1 MKAVDTNVLVRIFSD
16 DDVPQS
22 KRAKSFIGTTAWVSH
37 IALVETIW
45 VLGSVYERPKA
56 DLVRAVEVILKN
68 EALVLQEPEVV
79 SDALWLYKSH
89 SGVAFSDCMILAV
102 SKKAGHTPLG
112 TFDTKLAKIDG
123 TELI

>member
-1 MKAVDTNVLVRIFSD
+1 MKAVDTNVLVRIFTED
-16 DDVPQS
+16 DPRQS
-22 KRAKSFIGTTAWVSH
+22 KLAKAFVGTQAWVSH

-56 DLVRAVEVILKN
+56 DLLRAVEVVLKN

-79 SDALWLYKSH
+79 AEALSLFKSH

-112 TFDTKLAKIDG
+112 TFDAKLAKING
-123 TELI
+123 TALI

>member
-1 MKAVDTNVLVRIFSD
+1 MKAVDTNVLVRIFAD
-16 DDVPQS
+16 DDAHQS
-22 KRAKSFIGTTAWVSH
+22 KRARNFIGTNAWVSH

-56 DLVRAVEVILKN
+56 DLIRAVKVILKN
-68 EALVLQEPEVV
+68 EALVLQEPESVAE
-79 SDALWLYKSH
+79 ALLLYKSH

-123 TELI
+123 TALI

>member
-1 MKAVDTNVLVRIFSD
+1 MKAVDANVLVRIFTED
-16 DDVPQS
+16 DQRQS
-22 KRAKSFIGTTAWVSH
+22 KLAKAFVGTQAWVSH

-45 VLGSVYERPKA
+45 VLGTVYERPKA
-56 DLVRAVEVILKN
+56 DLVRAVEVTLKN
-68 EALVLQEPEVV
+68 EALVLQEPEIV
-79 SDALWLYKSH
+79 SAALSLFKTH

-123 TELI
+123 TALI